1 MTKKGPMEVK
11 KYKRVTKMIALAI
24 QHFHKTSSPI
34 YPPSRFSTRV
44 ADLCPP
50 GTLEERLHC
59 SQGSSKDAAGSPST
73 EALAIVDVVRGHK
86 NDGFTFHLPSIFVTR
101 KGINLLKSI
110 QQIMATSVYPSF
122 SSSFSRNTPQL

>member
-1 MTKKGPMEVK
+1 MVKLHLEMVEQSLCKMTKKGPMEVK

-34 YPPSRFSTRV
+34 YPPSRFSTR
-44 ADLCPP
+44 
-50 GTLEERLHC
+50 
-59 SQGSSKDAAGSPST
+59 DAAGSPST